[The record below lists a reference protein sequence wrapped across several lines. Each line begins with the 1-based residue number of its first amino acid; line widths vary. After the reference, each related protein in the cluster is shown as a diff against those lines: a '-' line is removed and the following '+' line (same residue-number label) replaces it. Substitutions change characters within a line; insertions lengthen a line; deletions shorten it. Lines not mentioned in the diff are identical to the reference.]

1 MLSSGS
7 ALIGE
12 TPCKNDRRVEDKPAH
27 RRPSLIR
34 SLIFNPRKESLWRLP
49 KFANWSAAFA
59 EEPFSVDMFSFS
71 NAPNNR
77 ETLVLRRAA
86 STRAQR
92 ATSSSNVTV
101 TLRKRRDT
109 RTV

>member
-1 MLSSGS
+1 
-7 ALIGE
+7 
-12 TPCKNDRRVEDKPAH
+12 
-27 RRPSLIR
+27 
-34 SLIFNPRKESLWRLP
+34 LP
-49 KFANWSAAFA
+49 KFAKRSAAFT
-59 EEPFSVDMFSFS
+59 EEPLSIAMFSFS

-109 RTV
+109 ITV